1 MSERGASWR
10 VKTRH
15 FRTGRAA
22 AARENAGFRWKPP
35 ENMGLLRPGAQNG
48 HLRTTHFRTAGQILC
63 VFSVE
68 VRPGALPLLPILQ
81 RGAARL
87 RAWGIR
93 ACKYVFLLVPRIP
106 QKHETFAYRG
116 GSTLIRTVCVAFLQ
130 GSAQISRVSRCNWPG
145 RSGGARQGAWTVKTQ
160 EFWHTGPHGTCFC
173 GKSSIPGGHLSS
185 GAWGV
190 GLTRDNASDWRPQL
204 RGAVAK
210 RWISFEAPCFAMV
223 RRVRWCENDVFL
235 LSTSLRG

>member
-1 MSERGASWR
+1 MCFLVRSA
-10 VKTRH
+10 TRRPPPFAH
-15 FRTGRAA
+15 FAKG
-22 AARENAGFRWKPP
+22 
-35 ENMGLLRPGAQNG
+35 
-48 HLRTTHFRTAGQILC
+48 
-63 VFSVE
+63 
-68 VRPGALPLLPILQ
+68 
-81 RGAARL
+81 RGAASRL
-87 RAWGIR
+87 GSSCVKIR
-93 ACKYVFLLVPRIP
+93 VSVSAKNTTKTRDFW
-106 QKHETFAYRG
+106 YRE

-160 EFWHTGPHGTCFC
+160 EFWHTGPHGACFC

-190 GLTRDNASDWRPQL
+190 GLTREKASDWRPQL

-210 RWISFEAPCFAMV
+210 RWISFEVPCFAMV